1 MSGIQSRE
9 KLCFPANQY
18 MRGGWSPKAERRN
31 GGQHSGFQRPLDSPW
46 MTQRAR
52 PGTQGTRTP
61 PSRTMTWTP
70 YPAATKQGRAPAS
83 LQMVMGWVFLLP
95 KPKPKIKHK
104 HNHKH
109 EPLISPD
116 HTPVP
121 LYRVPEA
128 GASVPKSVRPT
139 EPWVRAKG

>member
-1 MSGIQSRE
+1 
-9 KLCFPANQY
+9 
-18 MRGGWSPKAERRN
+18 
-31 GGQHSGFQRPLDSPW
+31 
-46 MTQRAR
+46 
-52 PGTQGTRTP
+52 
-61 PSRTMTWTP
+61 MTWTP

-95 KPKPKIKHK
+95 KPKIKHK

-121 LYRVPEA
+121 LCRVPEA
-128 GASVPKSVRPT
+128 GASVPKSVQ
-139 EPWVRAKG
+139 PWVRAKG